1 MSLKITDD
9 GYFGI
14 PRIRISQTSNADMN
28 IGLQKQQTNMKE
40 LIEIR
45 FDGNSVTKSLV
56 GFGEVPKSDFS
67 LPEEVIKV
75 NAVFFK
81 KPYHKQR
88 AVLRL
93 VIWWA
98 VKRYFKI
105 LFK

>member
-1 MSLKITDD
+1 MK
-9 GYFGI
+9 
-14 PRIRISQTSNADMN
+14 TSM
-28 IGLQKQQTNMKE
+28 TE
-40 LIEIR
+40 LIEVR
-45 FDGNSVTKSLV
+45 FEGNSITKNMV
-56 GFGEVPKSDFS
+56 GFSEAPKSDFS

-75 NAVFFK
+75 NTVFFK
-81 KPYHKQR
+81 KPYYKQR

>member
-1 MSLKITDD
+1 
-9 GYFGI
+9 
-14 PRIRISQTSNADMN
+14 MN
-28 IGLQKQQTNMKE
+28 IGVTKTNITE
-40 LIEIR
+40 LIEFR
-45 FDGNSVTKSLV
+45 FDGNSVTKNLV

-67 LPEEVIKV
+67 LPEELIKV